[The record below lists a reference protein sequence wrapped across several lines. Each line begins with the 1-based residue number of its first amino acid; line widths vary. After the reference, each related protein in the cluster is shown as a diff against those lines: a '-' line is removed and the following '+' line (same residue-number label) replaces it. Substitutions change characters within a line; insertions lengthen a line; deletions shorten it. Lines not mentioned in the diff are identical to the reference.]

1 MSEMHSVKECFR
13 VGKVKISYHKGVPM
27 EWLIAGLIFAV
38 LAKQGLRKQGK
49 RVDVKA
55 AAAGVAA
62 NIVLEAAE
70 LLEVEISSIST
81 EDKRS

>member
-1 MSEMHSVKECFR
+1 
-13 VGKVKISYHKGVPM
+13 M
-27 EWLIAGLIFAV
+27 EWIIAGIVFAV

-70 LLEVEISSIST
+70 LLEVEIEDIST
-81 EDKRS
+81 KNGKRP